1 MERRIAKSDEAPR
14 MNKLVAVLDQVN
26 IVVTDMETSVEFY
39 RLLGLDIPDTDPAWQ
54 SHHRTA
60 VSEGLDIDLDSEAF
74 ARKWNGGSKG
84 ASANSSVLGFKL
96 PTREAVDEVYGRVI
110 RAGYKSQQEPY
121 DTFWG
126 SRYAVVEDPDGN
138 PVGLMSPPDPNRRS
152 AIQPP
157 E

>member
-1 MERRIAKSDEAPR
+1 MEHVRTIIQMERRIAKSDEAPR

-110 RAGYKSQQEPY
+110 RAGYK
-121 DTFWG
+121 WV